1 MSDFTFAEICPKE
14 ETIILLRDL
23 ARMLQTAA
31 YRQKPEMGIG
41 N

>member
-23 ARMLQTAA
+23 ARMLQTAT
-31 YRQKPEMGIG
+31 YRQKPEMSIG